1 MNKSNLIAI
10 EFDNKKIQLREK
22 RRRPRTKILNSKSI
36 IKTGE
41 ERMNSSEF
49 NACRVKIN
57 SKFPIPLF

>member
-41 ERMNSSEF
+41 
-49 NACRVKIN
+49 
-57 SKFPIPLF
+57 